1 MIKIL
6 CLAVCMLL
14 APLAIAKDNYIRVI
28 GQGPT
33 LDKAKDNA
41 FREAI
46 QIKVGSVVLSE
57 RESTI
62 KQINKDDISVY
73 SAGYIQDFKL
83 VAVIATDGNVIATID
98 VLVSESKLV
107 DQRLSSGKSSGEFD
121 GVTANVRYTSFMDQ
135 KNRGDKI
142 LNSVLASYPQSALII
157 IQKPH
162 NILID
167 SYRNAILEIPY
178 ELSWNYDYIVSFNE
192 AVSILHDSRY
202 GLFQRA
208 PANVIITV
216 KNPKDFL
223 IGDRYQ
229 HMFNDRLMLNSIKY
243 SLGGHNEVRILLS
256 LKDAAG
262 TIVGQTCRIPN
273 FVLGTIPSF
282 YNIGEP
288 NVVIIEGNRKE
299 NSIIKVQVSADIIQ
313 RTNHIELALTTSS
326 KC

>member
-1 MIKIL
+1 MTKIL

-167 SYRNAILEIPY
+167 SYPFGGCNTTLDAFHF
-178 ELSWNYDYIVSFNE
+178 NKIVLTLPSKKLNGRF
-192 AVSILHDSRY
+192 
-202 GLFQRA
+202 
-208 PANVIITV
+208 T
-216 KNPKDFL
+216 
-223 IGDRYQ
+223 IG
-229 HMFNDRLMLNSIKY
+229 
-243 SLGGHNEVRILLS
+243 
-256 LKDAAG
+256 
-262 TIVGQTCRIPN
+262 
-273 FVLGTIPSF
+273 F
-282 YNIGEP
+282 YKKMKISEP
-288 NVVIIEGNRKE
+288 IC
-299 NSIIKVQVSADIIQ
+299 VSANDL
-313 RTNHIELALTTSS
+313 IEKAVYYMKNIDARKKLETKIS
-326 KC
+326 KRKYLLFKY